1 MLFFSCVLNLKLNP
15 QLLLAG
21 MQGCDTVVHAAA
33 KIDDW
38 GEYSEFQKA
47 TVDGTRNVV
56 EAAKAAG
63 VSKFVHVS
71 TEAVLVKVLCFS
83 FPCFIFFF

>member
-1 MLFFSCVLNLKLNP
+1 M
-15 QLLLAG
+15 AG

-38 GEYSEFQKA
+38 GEYSEFQKV

-71 TEAVLVKVLCFS
+71 TEAVLVKVWSLFCFLVS
-83 FPCFIFFF
+83 TLPKC